1 MRSLGSILRVAS
13 PTQWRAGGFVGVAM
27 AITGLLLLAGV
38 GSYYGYRAYAGS
50 QLDRLEASIQGP
62 VSLPPEAVV
71 AGFVPPRLEEPT
83 KATQQDTILASG
95 GQVMWPGRFFEP
107 RAVSPS
113 IAQDS
118 TQSAPSEAE
127 GIPIPA
133 AGFASIYPGYQIHPK
148 YWDEPLWAGTDPYLH
163 DADGLPA
170 EYRLVVGFETD
181 VPGGATAPAR
191 RISIPTIGVDTS
203 VKELAI
209 VNLGDSRAYET
220 PKNTVGHIPETSN
233 PGEIGNGWFF
243 GHLES
248 PIKGEGSVFRR
259 LPDISEYLK
268 NGDPVYVS
276 IESEDGEYLYQV
288 TSTRVVHQD
297 ELKLYSEDGAVI
309 TLVACV
315 PRLVY
320 DHRILVTANLVGIK
334 N

>member
-1 MRSLGSILRVAS
+1 MRSLGSRLRVAS
-13 PTQWRAGGFVGVAM
+13 PARWRAGGVVGVAM
-27 AITGLLLLAGV
+27 AITGLLLLAAV

-50 QLDRLEASIQGP
+50 QLGRLEASIQGP
-62 VSLPPEAVV
+62 VSLPPEAVI
-71 AGFVPPRLEEPT
+71 AGFVPPRFEGPS

-95 GQVMWPGRFFEP
+95 DQVMWPGRFFEP

-118 TQSAPSEAE
+118 TQFAPSEAE
-127 GIPIPA
+127 GIAIPA
-133 AGFASIYPGYQIHPK
+133 AGYSSIYPGYQIHPK
-148 YWDEPLWAGTDPYLH
+148 YWHEPLWAGTDPYSH
-163 DADGLPA
+163 DEDGLPA
-170 EYRLVVGFETD
+170 GYRLVVGFETD

-191 RISIPTIGVDTS
+191 RIIIPTIGVDTS

-259 LPDISEYLK
+259 LPDISQYLK
-268 NGDPVYVS
+268 DGDPVYVS

-297 ELKLYSEDGAVI
+297 ELKLYSDDGAVI